1 MSTRKNRSNGDDSH
15 DCCQANHGSC
25 GCCPSEP
32 TPALVGKTI
41 SGSIRANG
49 QISQKIEG
57 DFTVTKSAE
66 APGVYTVRYNPP
78 FAALIPGLPAPVM
91 TQAFLPLVCNSSDF
105 IFGGNA
111 NVFAYVLNY
120 SPDGFK
126 YVTFQIIDDQVIQKD
141 LDVQFA
147 AFGLV
152 PNSV

>member
-1 MSTRKNRSNGDDSH
+1 MSMRKNRSNGDDGH

-78 FAALIPGLPAPVM
+78 FVSLPPGAANPVM
-91 TQAFLPLVCNSSDF
+91 IQAFRPLEFARCSCGG
-105 IFGGNA
+105 FGSNTDDTFA
-111 NVFAYVLNY
+111 FVVAFNVQ
-120 SPDGFK
+120 GFK
-126 YVTFQIIDDQVIQKD
+126 YITFEFVNDRVIQKD
-141 LDVQFA
+141 LDVDFTA
-147 AFGLV
+147 MGMR
-152 PNSV
+152 